1 MLTYTVLQ
9 FSPSKSSP
17 ASASRPPQR
26 KIQPSPEKQRL
37 SCTTV
42 ILPRNRADTT
52 TEASS
57 PVKKRKARKDGPV
70 LGKSIASDGL
80 QSTLTNQHIDAQF
93 EVELGQLS
101 QNLANALTVS
111 KRIELSYSL
120 VENGRPTTP
129 PRGDFSELLKLFP
142 TTFAAEV
149 APPYVIIRVR
159 TLPPKPWPFTVGGLP
174 LWLTTDEFADCFD
187 RGRTGKGRKALENID
202 LQRKEEF
209 SEDILREVIAV
220 FRDLQVKIRD
230 IMWCPGFWRI
240 TIPDD
245 ADLKV
250 LPSFVAHQV
259 CFYKFQ
265 SEDPDPGPSALGAKV
280 PQGVKYD
287 DTLYATTPNALLRP
301 GIMVSSSIRLVETDG
316 KTEETFKI
324 TTSGILVVDRHG
336 QLFITVATH
345 GFEDDGLVY
354 HPTPVK
360 GSVIGRIVDRLPGT
374 DISIVKLNSGLRYVN
389 ETFGTTDN
397 PGGIR
402 ASGISPCYPP
412 HLRAYDLITM
422 DNPFSGSCHGFVL
435 GLGGIIPEEGD
446 KDYVLHEWQIFENG
460 NEPVDGSCGSPILNS
475 DGEVVG
481 LFRSKKES
489 SNHCLGVSAM
499 ELRTFGYEICAGE
512 QQF

>member
-1 MLTYTVLQ
+1 M
-9 FSPSKSSP
+9 
-17 ASASRPPQR
+17 
-26 KIQPSPEKQRL
+26 
-37 SCTTV
+37 
-42 ILPRNRADTT
+42 
-52 TEASS
+52 
-57 PVKKRKARKDGPV
+57 
-70 LGKSIASDGL
+70 
-80 QSTLTNQHIDAQF
+80 
-93 EVELGQLS
+93 
-101 QNLANALTVS
+101 
-111 KRIELSYSL
+111 
-120 VENGRPTTP
+120 
-129 PRGDFSELLKLFP
+129 
-142 TTFAAEV
+142 
-149 APPYVIIRVR
+149 IIRVR

-187 RGRTGKGRKALENID
+187 RGRTGKGRKALEHID

-209 SEDILREVIAV
+209 SEDILRKVITV

-240 TIPDD
+240 TIPDNT
-245 ADLKV
+245 DLKV

-265 SEDPDPGPSALGAKV
+265 SDDPDPDPSALRAKV
-280 PQGVKYD
+280 PQGVEYD

-301 GIMVSSSIRLVETDG
+301 GIMVSSSIRIVKTDG
-316 KTEETFKI
+316 KTEERFKI
-324 TTSGILVVDRHG
+324 TSSGILVVDRHG

-397 PGGIR
+397 PSGIT

-412 HLRAYDLITM
+412 HLRAYDPITM
-422 DNPFSGSCHGFVL
+422 DNPFSGSCQGFVL
-435 GLGGIIPEEGD
+435 GLGGKIPEEGD

-481 LFRSKKES
+481 LFHSRRKIPSIVWGYLRWSYARSDMKFAPES
-489 SNHCLGVSAM
+489 NSFEQLPHALWILLSDIARSTLVPNLPHGRCVRQRLRSATSHRANSGFHDDFRWIWLS
-499 ELRTFGYEICAGE
+499 LRLQERKC
-512 QQF
+512 

>member
-174 LWLTTDEFADCFD
+174 LWLTTDESADCFD
-187 RGRTGKGRKALENID
+187 RGRTGKGRKALEHID
-202 LQRKEEF
+202 LQCKEEF

-230 IMWCPGFWRI
+230 IMWSPGFWRI

-287 DTLYATTPNALLRP
+287 DTLYA
-301 GIMVSSSIRLVETDG
+301 
-316 KTEETFKI
+316 
-324 TTSGILVVDRHG
+324 
-336 QLFITVATH
+336 
-345 GFEDDGLVY
+345 
-354 HPTPVK
+354 
-360 GSVIGRIVDRLPGT
+360 
-374 DISIVKLNSGLRYVN
+374 
-389 ETFGTTDN
+389 
-397 PGGIR
+397 
-402 ASGISPCYPP
+402 
-412 HLRAYDLITM
+412 
-422 DNPFSGSCHGFVL
+422 
-435 GLGGIIPEEGD
+435 
-446 KDYVLHEWQIFENG
+446 
-460 NEPVDGSCGSPILNS
+460 
-475 DGEVVG
+475 
-481 LFRSKKES
+481 
-489 SNHCLGVSAM
+489 
-499 ELRTFGYEICAGE
+499 
-512 QQF
+512 